1 MKLQNS
7 LMPGMHPLIANL
19 SQNAAEITFPKFWL
33 TPNFSCV
40 NFLSGLAT
48 KRKTHTR
55 NRILSLVQPKILIA
69 HLHNSVHD
77 YIQNV

>member
-7 LMPGMHPLIANL
+7 LMPGIHPLIANL

-40 NFLSGLAT
+40 NFLPDLVT
-48 KRKTHTR
+48 KRKTYTR
-55 NRILSLVQPKILIA
+55 NRFLSLVKPKILIA
-69 HLHNSVHD
+69 HLHKSVHD

>member
-7 LMPGMHPLIANL
+7 LMPGIHPLIANL

-40 NFLSGLAT
+40 NFLSGLVT
-48 KRKTHTR
+48 KRKTYTI
-55 NRILSLVQPKILIA
+55 NRILSLVKPKFL
-69 HLHNSVHD
+69 
-77 YIQNV
+77 